1 MAQSSPRL
9 DIVPLAGGV
18 DQVTTPVLVE
28 PGKLITCSNFEPDIN
43 GGYRRMGGFERFDG
57 RQSPT
62 DADYTYVTTN
72 SSLIS
77 VGDTVATAGLTASGY
92 VLFVSG
98 SDIAV
103 SMTAGTFAP
112 NDDLYVGATLVGQ
125 ALRVSVNAAETVDD
139 HTVIKKELA
148 NYIRTFI
155 SAPPG
160 EGPIRGLWEYKNIVY
175 AFRDNVGATAGQ
187 MYKSSSSGWQ
197 LVTGGKEIQ
206 FTGAVGE
213 IFDGDT
219 ITGFTSGATATVV
232 RALLRTG
239 TWTVAGVGTL
249 VISSV
254 TGTFNASEELRVGGV
269 KKVMSASL
277 ATTITLPAGGK
288 YDFDNYNFFAQADTL
303 RMYFANG
310 AGVIHEFDG
319 TNLIPIRTG
328 LSNDRPTFI
337 KGHKGYLV
345 IGIQS
350 SLQMSS
356 VGNPYSWTALTGAA
370 ELGLGDTIT
379 GLQPQRGDAQ
389 TASMIITTKRKTLM
403 LYGSSSSDFR
413 MITLSP
419 DTGGEAYTLQNINT
433 PYMLDTKGV
442 VSALETLD
450 FGNFELGVKTRLVQP
465 FINDLQGNATSS
477 MIVRTQNQ
485 YRIFKNDGT
494 GLILQVSK
502 EDNGNVTFFDY
513 GTVITNVAASYIDA
527 NGVERR
533 MIGSTDGMVYEIDKG
548 TSFDGDSIVAYFLTV
563 FNTVKS
569 AHVRKRFRRVN
580 VQTRSNGKTT
590 INVGYDLSYGSSDN
604 IAGNISSKTNT
615 GSGGFWGSFIWDN
628 FTWDGSYSEQVTV
641 DTPGTG
647 DSLAV
652 IVNTDRDDM
661 LPFTIHTLIFNY
673 SFGRM
678 ERK

>member
-1 MAQSSPRL
+1 MAQSPPRL

-57 RQSPT
+57 KQSPT

-72 SSLIS
+72 SALIS

-125 ALRVSVNAAETVDD
+125 VLTVSVNAAETVDD
-139 HTVIKKELA
+139 HTAIKKELA

-175 AFRDNVGATAGQ
+175 AFRDNVGATVGQ
-187 MYKSSSSGWQ
+187 MYKSSPSGWQ
-197 LVTGGKEIQ
+197 LVNGGTEIQ
-206 FTGAVGE
+206 FSGAVGE

-249 VISSV
+249 VISPVS
-254 TGTFNASEELRVGGV
+254 GTFNASEELRVGGV
-269 KKVMSASL
+269 KKAMSASL
-277 ATTITLPAGGK
+277 ATLITLPAGGK

-310 AGVIHEFDG
+310 VGVIHEFDG

-328 LSNDRPTFI
+328 LGNDRPTFI
-337 KGHKGYLV
+337 KGHKGHLV

-403 LYGSSSSDFR
+403 LYGNSSSDFR
-413 MITLSP
+413 IITLSP

-513 GTVITNVAASYIDA
+513 GTVIANVSTSYIDT

-548 TSFDGDSIVAYFLTV
+548 TSFDGNSIVAYFLTV

-580 VQTRSNGKTT
+580 VQTRSNGRTV

-628 FTWDGSYSEQVTV
+628 FTWDGSYAEQLTV

>member
-1 MAQSSPRL
+1 MAQSPPRL

-57 RQSPT
+57 KQSPT

-72 SSLIS
+72 SALIS

-103 SMTAGTFAP
+103 SMTAGAFAP
-112 NDDLYVGATLVGQ
+112 SDDLYVGATLVGQ
-125 ALRVSVNAAETVDD
+125 VLTASVNAAETVDD
-139 HTVIKKELA
+139 HTLIKKELA

-160 EGPIRGLWEYKNIVY
+160 EGPVRGLWEYKNIVY

-197 LVTGGKEIQ
+197 LVTGGTEIQ
-206 FTGAVGE
+206 FSGAVGE

-219 ITGFTSGATATVV
+219 ITGFTSSATATVV

-239 TWTVAGVGTL
+239 TWTAAGVGTL

-254 TGTFNASEELRVGGV
+254 SGTFNASEELRVGGV
-269 KKVMSASL
+269 KKADSAGL
-277 ATTITLPAGGK
+277 ATSITLPAGGK

-310 AGVIHEFDG
+310 VGVIHEFDG

-328 LSNDRPTFI
+328 LGNDMPTFI
-337 KGHKGYLV
+337 KGHKGHLV
-345 IGIQS
+345 VGIQS

-403 LYGSSSSDFR
+403 LYGNSSSDFR
-413 MITLSP
+413 IITLSP

-513 GTVITNVAASYIDA
+513 GTVIANVSASYIDT

-580 VQTRSNGKTT
+580 VQTRSNGKTV

-628 FTWDGSYSEQVTV
+628 FTWDGSYSEQLTV

>member
-1 MAQSSPRL
+1 MAQSPPRL

-57 RQSPT
+57 KQSPT

-72 SSLIS
+72 SALIS

-125 ALRVSVNAAETVDD
+125 VLTVSVNAAETVDD
-139 HTVIKKELA
+139 HTAIKKELA

-160 EGPIRGLWEYKNIVY
+160 EGLIRGLWEYKNIVY
-175 AFRDNVGATAGQ
+175 AFRDNVGATVGQ
-187 MYKSSSSGWQ
+187 MYKSSPSGWQ
-197 LVTGGKEIQ
+197 LVNGGTEIQ
-206 FTGAVGE
+206 FSGAVGE

-249 VISSV
+249 VISPVS
-254 TGTFNASEELRVGGV
+254 GTFNASEELRVGGV
-269 KKVMSASL
+269 KKAMSASL
-277 ATTITLPAGGK
+277 ATLITLPAGGK

-310 AGVIHEFDG
+310 VGVIHEFDG

-328 LSNDRPTFI
+328 LGNDRPTFI
-337 KGHKGYLV
+337 KGHKGHLV

-403 LYGSSSSDFR
+403 LYGNSSSDFR
-413 MITLSP
+413 IITLSP

-513 GTVITNVAASYIDA
+513 GTVIANVSTSYIDT

-548 TSFDGDSIVAYFLTV
+548 TSFDGNSIVAYFLTV

-580 VQTRSNGKTT
+580 VQTRSNGRTV

-628 FTWDGSYSEQVTV
+628 FTWDGSYAEQLTV

>member
-1 MAQSSPRL
+1 MAQSQPRL

-18 DQVTTPVLVE
+18 DQVTTPVMVE

-57 RQSPT
+57 KQSPT

-72 SSLIS
+72 SALIS

-125 ALRVSVNAAETVDD
+125 VLTVSVNAAETVDD
-139 HTVIKKELA
+139 HTAIKKELA

-175 AFRDNVGATAGQ
+175 AFRDNVGATVGQ

-197 LVTGGKEIQ
+197 LVNGGTEIQ
-206 FTGAVGE
+206 FSGAVGE

-249 VISSV
+249 VIASV
-254 TGTFNASEELRVGGV
+254 SGTFNASEELRVGGV
-269 KKVMSASL
+269 KKAMSASL
-277 ATTITLPAGGK
+277 ATLITLPAGGK

-303 RMYFANG
+303 CMYFANG
-310 AGVIHEFDG
+310 VGVIHEFDG

-328 LSNDRPTFI
+328 LGNDRPTFI
-337 KGHKGYLV
+337 KGHKGHLV

-403 LYGSSSSDFR
+403 LYGNSSSDFR
-413 MITLSP
+413 IITLSP

-513 GTVITNVAASYIDA
+513 GTVIANVAASYIDT
-527 NGVERR
+527 NGVERA

-580 VQTRSNGKTT
+580 VQTRSNGRTV

-604 IAGNISSKTNT
+604 IVANISSKTNT

-628 FTWDGSYSEQVTV
+628 FTWGGPYAEQLTV

>member
-1 MAQSSPRL
+1 MAQSPPRL

-57 RQSPT
+57 KQSPT

-72 SSLIS
+72 SALIS

-125 ALRVSVNAAETVDD
+125 VLTVSVNAAETVDD
-139 HTVIKKELA
+139 HTAIKKELA

-160 EGPIRGLWEYKNIVY
+160 EGLIRGLWEYKNIVY
-175 AFRDNVGATAGQ
+175 AFRDNVGATVGQ
-187 MYKSSSSGWQ
+187 MYKSSPSGWQ
-197 LVTGGKEIQ
+197 LVNGGTEIQ
-206 FTGAVGE
+206 FSGAVGE

-249 VISSV
+249 VIASV
-254 TGTFNASEELRVGGV
+254 SGTFNASEELRVGGV
-269 KKVMSASL
+269 KKAMSASL
-277 ATTITLPAGGK
+277 ATLITLPAGGK

-310 AGVIHEFDG
+310 VGVIHEFDG

-328 LSNDRPTFI
+328 LGNDRPTFI
-337 KGHKGYLV
+337 KGHKGHLV

-403 LYGSSSSDFR
+403 LYGNSSSDFR
-413 MITLSP
+413 IITLSP

-513 GTVITNVAASYIDA
+513 GTVIANVSTSYIDT

-548 TSFDGDSIVAYFLTV
+548 TSFDGNSIVAYFLTV

-580 VQTRSNGKTT
+580 VQTRSNGRTV

-628 FTWDGSYSEQVTV
+628 FTWDGSYAEQLTV

>member
-1 MAQSSPRL
+1 MAQSPPRL

-57 RQSPT
+57 KQSPT

-72 SSLIS
+72 SALIS

-125 ALRVSVNAAETVDD
+125 VLTVSVNAAETVDD
-139 HTVIKKELA
+139 HTAIKKELA

-175 AFRDNVGATAGQ
+175 AFRDNVGATVGQ
-187 MYKSSSSGWQ
+187 MYKSSPSGWQ
-197 LVTGGKEIQ
+197 LVNGGTEIQ
-206 FTGAVGE
+206 FSGAVGE

-249 VISSV
+249 VIASV
-254 TGTFNASEELRVGGV
+254 SGTFNASEELRVGGV
-269 KKVMSASL
+269 KKAMSASL
-277 ATTITLPAGGK
+277 ATLITLPAGGK

-310 AGVIHEFDG
+310 VGVIHEFDG

-328 LSNDRPTFI
+328 LGNDRPTFI
-337 KGHKGYLV
+337 KGHKGHLV

-403 LYGSSSSDFR
+403 LYGNSSSDFR
-413 MITLSP
+413 IITLSP

-513 GTVITNVAASYIDA
+513 GTVIANVSTSYIDT

-548 TSFDGDSIVAYFLTV
+548 TSFDGNSIVAYFLTV

-580 VQTRSNGKTT
+580 VQTRSNGRTV

-628 FTWDGSYSEQVTV
+628 FTWDGSYAEQLTV